1 MGRIFFF
8 IREGMRALRR
18 SAAPSLAAIV
28 TVSVTVLLLGVLIPV
43 LQTTN
48 GKTNEVRDQVG
59 LRVFLNDVDPNGTPV
74 ATGGSG
80 QQAPPAEVQ
89 ALKAKLVAIPH
100 VQSVQFVSKDQ
111 AKTILSQRL
120 ESENREDIVA
130 QLPGAHNPLPASFNV
145 TPDDLS
151 NLGSVRAAVTPPG
164 ANGKPTAISPLI
176 SDIGDSRDDAQK
188 ISGATSAIRWVLAVV
203 AGLLLIASLLLV
215 ANTIRLSIYAR
226 RREVEV
232 MRLVGA
238 TNWFIR
244 WPFMVEGLVC
254 GLLGAAIA
262 IGFLFLGKTVIVDP
276 LKNNFNLINSGD
288 TIGFASLAL
297 VLLCVAMAVSAMGS
311 GLTLRRF
318 LRI

>member
-18 SAAPSLAAIV
+18 APAPSLAAIV
-28 TVSVTVLLLGVLIPV
+28 TVAVTVLLLGVLIPV

-59 LRVFLNDVDPNGTPV
+59 LRVFLDDVDASGNPV
-74 ATGGSG
+74 ATDGAG
-80 QQAPPAEVQ
+80 QQAPPAQVQ
-89 ALKAKLVAIPH
+89 ELQSKLRAIPH
-100 VQSVQFVSKDQ
+100 VKAVQFVSKDQ
-111 AKTILSQRL
+111 AKAILSQRL
-120 ESENREDIVA
+120 QAENREDIVA

-145 TPDDLS
+145 EPDDLS
-151 NLGSVRAAVTPPG
+151 NLGSVRAAITPPG
-164 ANGKPTAISPLI
+164 ASGKPAPISPLI
-176 SDIGDSRDDAQK
+176 SDIGDSRDDANK
-188 ISGATSAIRWVLAVV
+188 ISGATTAIRWVLAVV
-203 AGLLLIASLLLV
+203 SGLLLIASLLLV

-254 GLLGAAIA
+254 GLLGAGIA
-262 IGFLFLGKTVIVDP
+262 IGLLLIGKTVIVDP

-288 TIGFASLAL
+288 TIGFASLAI

-318 LRI
+318 LRV